1 MAKTT
6 LLALQGLSCS
16 HCVNSVK
23 KSLDARN
30 DIEQSTVTIQY
41 AKIDSNATVESLIKT
56 IEEAGYEAHLATQ
69 ADVKLNLSGLNCMK
83 CVGKTENALL
93 AVDGVVAVNVDKT
106 SAEIFGTA
114 NAKDLIAA
122 VVAEGFEASL
132 ANEEENKPKTIE
144 LTLSGLNCGHCIN
157 SVKKALEGTDGVES
171 AQVELT
177 HATVTGTA
185 NTESVITAIQ
195 DAGYDAK
202 LAGANHPKTE
212 PLTQTDA
219 PLEASSAA
227 ICDIPVEEAILDNN
241 NADISIDDDSTQL
254 LIDGMT
260 CASCVSKVQKA
271 LQSVSGV
278 ENARVNLAER
288 SALVTGHVNHDDL
301 INAVEKAGYGAE
313 IIQDDVKRRERQQEV
328 AVANMKRFRWQA
340 ALALVVGIP
349 VMVWGMIGD
358 NMMLTEANHNIWL
371 TIGIITLIVMIA
383 AGGHFYRNAWQS
395 LKNGSAT
402 MDTLVA
408 LGTGAAWLYSISV
421 NLWPEVFPAQAR
433 HLYYE
438 ASAMIIGL
446 INLGH
451 MLEQR
456 ARQRSSKAL
465 ERLLDLTPPTAK
477 VVTDNG
483 EVEMTLADVKQ
494 GMILR
499 LATGDKVPVDGEIT
513 QGEVWMDEAMLTG
526 EPIPQ
531 QKSLGDTIHAGT
543 TVQDGSVLF
552 KAAAVGSQT
561 TLARI
566 IKLVRQAQSSKPE
579 IGQLADK
586 ISSVFVPI
594 VVVIALIAGA
604 IWYFFGPSPQITY
617 ALVIITT
624 VLIIAC
630 PCALGLATPMS
641 IISGVGRAA
650 EYGVLVRDADAL
662 QQASQLDTLVFD
674 KTGTLTEG
682 MPQVTEIHTFNQ
694 ISETQALALAGAL
707 ESGSN
712 HPLAKAILTK
722 AEGIKLPQISQF
734 RTLAG
739 MGLSGE
745 IDGNIVLLGN
755 PKLMKE
761 SGIDISE
768 INALIENQSAKGVT
782 PVLLA
787 QNGKIAALLSI
798 RDPLRED
805 TVSALQRLHH
815 QSYRLVMLTG
825 DNPITANAIAK
836 EAGIDQVIAGVMP
849 EGKAQAISQ
858 LQAEGRRVA
867 MIGDGINDAPA
878 LAKADVGIAMGGGS
892 DIAIETAAITLMRH
906 SLHGVADA
914 VEISKGTLRNMKQN
928 LFGAFIYNSLGI
940 PIAAG
945 ILYPFTGTLL
955 NPVVAGAAMALSSI
969 TVVSNANR
977 LLRFKPKK

>member
-483 EVEMTLADVKQ
+483 EVEMPLADVKQ

-906 SLHGVADA
+906 SLHGVADV